1 MSNELAKTEDSF
13 SNQLTTSLQSV
24 KNALPSELNITRFV
38 QNAVALL
45 NDNPT
50 LTTFAQKYGTM
61 QIKQGLMK
69 SAYLGLDAI
78 NKECYLIPYGNQL
91 NFMIDYRGNVKL
103 AKKYSIRPIKDIYAK
118 IVREG
123 DNFEEKIINGE
134 PTLDFSPKPFNT
146 GKIIGAFAVCLYKDG
161 GMIYDTMSLEELE
174 NTRSASKAKNS
185 PAWQKFTGEMYKKTV
200 LHRLCKHIELEFD
213 NPEQTTLFREDVELE
228 TDTQKIVEAEIEENA
243 NKIEFEFVD
252 GEIVEE

>member
-1 MSNELAKTEDSF
+1 MANEVARKDSF
-13 SNQLTTSLQSV
+13 SEQLTTSLTVV
-24 KNALPSELNITRFV
+24 KDALPKELNIQRFV

-45 NDNPT
+45 NDNQT
-50 LTTFAQKYGTM
+50 LMDFAKKHGTM

-123 DNFEEKIINGE
+123 DDFNERVMGGE
-134 PTLDFSPKPFNT
+134 PTIYFNPKPFND
-146 GKIIGAFAVCLYKDG
+146 GKIIGAFAVCQFKDG
-161 GMIYDTMSLEELE
+161 GMVYDTMSVKELE

-213 NPEQTTLFREDVELE
+213 NPEQTTLFREDVEIE
-228 TDTQKIVEAEIEENA
+228 TDTQKLVENEIEVNANTVEFEIEEGC
-243 NKIEFEFVD
+243 E
-252 GEIVEE
+252 

>member
-1 MSNELAKTEDSF
+1 MSNELVKNEGNF
-13 SNQLTTSLQSV
+13 SEQLTTSLTVV
-24 KNALPSELNITRFV
+24 KDALPKELNIPRFV

-50 LTTFAQKYGTM
+50 LTSFAQKYGTM

-123 DNFEEKIINGE
+123 DEIIEKVVNGE
-134 PTLDFSPKPFNT
+134 PTLDFTPMPFNN

-161 GMIYDTMSLEELE
+161 GMEYDTMSLQELE

-213 NPEQTTLFREDVELE
+213 NPEQTTLFREDVEIE
-228 TDTQKIVEAEIEENA
+228 TDTQKLVENEIEVNANTVEFEIEEGC
-243 NKIEFEFVD
+243 E
-252 GEIVEE
+252 

>member
-1 MSNELAKTEDSF
+1 MANEKKDSF
-13 SNQLTTSLQSV
+13 SEQLTTSLTVV
-24 KNALPSELNITRFV
+24 KDALPKELNIQRFV

-45 NDNPT
+45 NDNQT
-50 LTTFAQKYGTM
+50 LMEFAKKHGTS

-123 DNFEEKIINGE
+123 DDFNERVMGGE
-134 PTLDFSPKPFNT
+134 PTIYFNPKPFND
-146 GKIIGAFAVCLYKDG
+146 GKIIGAFAVCLFKDG
-161 GMIYDTMSLEELE
+161 GMVFDTMSVKELE

-213 NPEQTTLFREDVELE
+213 NPEQTTLFREDVEIE
-228 TDTQKIVEAEIEENA
+228 TDTQKLVENEIETFGNSEDF
-243 NKIEFEFVD
+243 ID
-252 GEIVEE
+252 GEFTEE

>member
-1 MSNELAKTEDSF
+1 MSNEKKDSF
-13 SNQLTTSLQSV
+13 SEQLTTSLTVV
-24 KNALPSELNITRFV
+24 KDALPKELNIQRFV

-45 NDNPT
+45 NDNQT
-50 LTTFAQKYGTM
+50 LMEFAKKHGTS

-123 DNFEEKIINGE
+123 DDFNERVMGGE
-134 PTLDFSPKPFNT
+134 PTIYFNPKPFND
-146 GKIIGAFAVCLYKDG
+146 GKIIGAFAVCLFKDG
-161 GMIYDTMSLEELE
+161 GMVFDTMSVKELE

-213 NPEQTTLFREDVELE
+213 NPEQTTLFREDVEIE
-228 TDTQKIVEAEIEENA
+228 TDTAKVVENEIETFGNSEDF
-243 NKIEFEFVD
+243 ID
-252 GEIVEE
+252 GEFTEE